1 MENNISKELAFFQS
15 SNLNNLSFFLY
26 LSTYSDGEKEQIT
39 DIILKNKGVG
49 QIIILYF
56 IIYIFRILYHL

>member
-1 MENNISKELAFFQS
+1 MENNLSKALAFFPS
-15 SNLNNLSFFLY
+15 SNLNNMSFFLY
-26 LSTYSDGEKEQIT
+26 FSSYSDEEKEEIS
-39 DIILKNKGVG
+39 DIIIKNKGVG

>member
-1 MENNISKELAFFQS
+1 MENNITKEFFPS
-15 SNLNNLSFFLY
+15 SNLNNMSFFLY
-26 LSTYSDGEKEQIT
+26 FSTYSDEEKEEIS